1 MVIRV
6 NIRVNIL
13 GLILIGLPL
22 ISLRGLSMELCPL
35 LGFLYSE

>member
-35 LGFLYSE
+35 LVFLYSE